1 MPDLGGDRIWINV
14 FPNTTDGRSQLLIG
28 LHGRKVV
35 MDAYIRKEEENMT
48 HKISILGF
56 AGSLRKGSY
65 NKSLLKVAL
74 EMLPED
80 AKLEI
85 FDLEGIPP
93 FNQDLENQPPEKVKE
108 FKAKIRAADAILIS
122 TPEYNYSIPGV
133 LKNAID
139 NASRP
144 YGDNPFDGK
153 PVAIMGA
160 SIGMLGTAR
169 AQYHLRQSL
178 VFLNMYPLNQPEV
191 MVPFAQEKIDQN
203 GQVTDQ
209 KTREKIRELV
219 EALVI
224 WTRKLKKD

>member
-1 MPDLGGDRIWINV
+1 MIP
-14 FPNTTDGRSQLLIG
+14 
-28 LHGRKVV
+28 
-35 MDAYIRKEEENMT
+35 
-48 HKISILGF
+48 KISILGF
-56 AGSLRKGSY
+56 AGSLREASY
-65 NKSLLKVAL
+65 NKSLLRAVL
-74 EMLPED
+74 EMVPAD
-80 AKLEI
+80 AELEI

-108 FKAKIRAADAILIS
+108 FKTKIRAADAILIA
-122 TPEYNYSIPGV
+122 TPEYNYSIPGL

-144 YGDNPFDGK
+144 YGDNAFDGK

-160 SIGMLGTAR
+160 SVGMLGTAR

-209 KTREKIRELV
+209 KTREKIKELL